1 MRERNDQTIGE
12 VIREFFEENP
22 AIQKK
27 ILEVRVERAWE
38 EVCGPNILRY
48 TRNLF
53 MKGTMLHVSLSSAV
67 LRHEL
72 LMHKDRLI
80 TALNQTVQA
89 TAVTDIQ
96 FH

>member
-27 ILEVRVERAWE
+27 ILEVRVERAWG

-80 TALNQTVQA
+80 TALNQTVHA